1 MPDLITAALAAF
13 PRNPDS
19 PTEVE
24 TVTGYEPY
32 RDDDDD
38 RDYHI
43 TQIGSAEPIARGIVV
58 AVLLALADSGGGIA
72 DPDLFL
78 AEHHRLTRLA
88 ERIAA
93 AAPATQDGGGTP

>member
-19 PTEVE
+19 PEVE

-32 RDDDDD
+32 HDDDDD
-38 RDYHI
+38 RDHHI
-43 TQIGSAEPIARGIVV
+43 TQIGSAEPIARRIVV
-58 AVLLALADSGGGIA
+58 AVLLALADNGVSIT
-72 DPDLFL
+72 DPDIFL
-78 AEHHRLTRLA
+78 AEHQRLTRLA

-93 AAPATQDGGGTP
+93 AAPATPDGDRS